1 MNNHS
6 HRIAFTIYE
15 QMLITSVTLP
25 VEMLRA
31 GEAFARRHLGHEF
44 VPLELA
50 WLSETGAPV
59 NSSMG
64 IPFSAHTSF
73 AALNEFDYIIVPS
86 IWRNPRPVLRKNASL
101 VSNVA
106 KAWWAGATLIGVGTG
121 VCFLAE
127 SGILDGHSATTHW
140 HYAEQF
146 KRSYPLVALRPDYF
160 ITQSERLYTV
170 ASLNALADVVVHL
183 IGQFYGREAAHHVQQ
198 NFSHEVR
205 KPYEEQRYLEGA
217 VDRHSDE
224 QVASIQFWLRN
235 NYADEITFP
244 DVATQFGMS
253 YRTFNRRFKAATGQ
267 TAANYLQTVRV
278 RQVTELLASTNLS
291 IQEIALACGFNS
303 QGQLTRVFKST
314 MNQTPSQY
322 RQVVRKKLFS

>member
-1 MNNHS
+1 MSANY
-6 HRIAFTIYE
+6 HRIAFTLYE

-44 VPLELA
+44 IPLEIA
-50 WLSETGAPV
+50 WLSETGGTV
-59 NSSMG
+59 HSSMG
-64 IPFSAHTSF
+64 VPFSAHASF
-73 AALNEFDYIIVPS
+73 SALSEFDYIVIPS
-86 IWRNPRPVLRKNASL
+86 IWRNPRPVLRQNASL
-101 VSNVA
+101 VANLA
-106 KAWWAGATLIGVGTG
+106 DARREGATLIGVGTG
-121 VCFLAE
+121 VCFLAQ
-127 SGILDGHSATTHW
+127 SGILDGHAATTHW

-160 ITQSERLYTV
+160 ITQSDRLYTV
-170 ASLNALADVVVHL
+170 ASLNALADVIVHF
-183 IGQFYGREAAHHVQQ
+183 IAQFYGQEAANHVQQ

-224 QVASIQFWLRN
+224 QIASIQFWLRN
-235 NYADEITFP
+235 NCADEITFP
-244 DVATQFGMS
+244 DVAAQFGMS

-267 TAANYLQTVRV
+267 TAANYLQSVRV

>member
-1 MNNHS
+1 MNTRS

-31 GEAFARRHLGHEF
+31 GEAFARRHLSHEF
-44 VPLELA
+44 IPLELA
-50 WLSETGAPV
+50 WLSETGGPV

-64 IPFSAHTSF
+64 IPFSAHTSYT
-73 AALNEFDYIIVPS
+73 ALSEFDYIIVPS
-86 IWRNPRPVLRKNASL
+86 IWRNPRPVLRKNTSL

-106 KAWWAGATLIGVGTG
+106 QAWRTGATLIGVGTG

-224 QVASIQFWLRN
+224 QIASIQFWLRN
-235 NYADEITFP
+235 NCANDITFP
-244 DVATQFGMS
+244 DIAAQFGMS

-291 IQEIALACGFNS
+291 IQEIALACGFSS
-303 QGQLTRVFKST
+303 QGQLTRVFKSA
-314 MNQTPSQY
+314 MNQTPSHY